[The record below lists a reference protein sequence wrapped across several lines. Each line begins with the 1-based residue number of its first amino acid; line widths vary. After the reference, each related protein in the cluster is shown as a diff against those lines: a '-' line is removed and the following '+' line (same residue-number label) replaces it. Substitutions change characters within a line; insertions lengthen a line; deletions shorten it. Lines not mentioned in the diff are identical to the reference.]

1 MIDWVLFNVRMRSS
15 TIYKN
20 YIKMRTWWNNL
31 SNAFGCHWKHIDM
44 WVGTK
49 YLISCGSITLTICF
63 RNRQKSFEWAGSVWS
78 KIILSFSPSHHEGTP
93 YPSKDTL
100 SSSVCLKLHISMR
113 LKIEPNSVRIS
124 FLELTNLISLTTGFE
139 LTPFIHCSTNH
150 LALCPGPYATWPH
163 PLYKNIASM
172 VEVLYRM
179 IIGLFQR

>member
-1 MIDWVLFNVRMRSS
+1 VAPIPLLFVLEIDKSRLNGQKALHSS
-15 TIYKN
+15 H
-20 YIKMRTWWNNL
+20 ML
-31 SNAFGCHWKHIDM
+31 A
-44 WVGTK
+44 
-49 YLISCGSITLTICF
+49 TLVQDHTF
-63 RNRQKSFEWAGSVWS
+63 
-78 KIILSFSPSHHEGTP
+78 SFSSSHHEGTP

-124 FLELTNLISLTTGFE
+124 FLELTNLISLTKGFE

-179 IIGLFQR
+179 TIGLFQR